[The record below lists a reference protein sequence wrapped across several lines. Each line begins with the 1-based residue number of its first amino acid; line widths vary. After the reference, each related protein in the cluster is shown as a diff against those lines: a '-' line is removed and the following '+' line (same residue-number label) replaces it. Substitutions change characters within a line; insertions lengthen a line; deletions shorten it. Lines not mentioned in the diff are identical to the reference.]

1 MMMSMVDSRMASM
14 DHDVDFVMMDQM
26 LMRDVKLLDE
36 LKRPDNVQWNV
47 DDDNQYNNDDNLL
60 GVDEMNRRR
69 LIVVEED
76 AVDSDMVELLM
87 LQLPMVD

>member
-1 MMMSMVDSRMASM
+1 MASM

>member
-1 MMMSMVDSRMASM
+1 MNIFHYMASM

-60 GVDEMNRRR
+60 MVDEMNHQH
-69 LIVVEED
+69 LIVVAKKEIKFYLI
-76 AVDSDMVELLM
+76 VK
-87 LQLPMVD
+87 